1 MIRALMS
8 TIRPAL
14 LLIAAA
20 TFALM
25 TATVPALAQEAEPGL
40 DCPDR
45 AEAGGTIDCTFTGMQ
60 AGSAFQWEAEF
71 TDGSTEAGEG
81 TADMTGSATF
91 TVEVPETTPVG
102 AFQVTASGTDPEGQ
116 EFEESH
122 QGLIAP
128 GGGDEGE
135 GDEGGGSDEGGAEEG
150 EDDGS
155 GDDPGFGGEDQVSP
169 APDGGVAAGLG
180 AEGEGTN
187 VALAAVLAALIAS
200 GVAAGLRREMAVA
213 RSR

>member
-1 MIRALMS
+1 MTRALTS

-20 TFALM
+20 MFALM
-25 TATVPALAQEAEPGL
+25 TATMPALAQEAEPGL
-40 DCPDR
+40 DCPDQ

-81 TADMTGSATF
+81 AADMTGSATF

-102 AFQVTASGTDPEGQ
+102 AFQVTASGTDPEGE

-135 GDEGGGSDEGGAEEG
+135 GDEGGSEEGGAEEG

-155 GDDPGFGGEDQVSP
+155 GDDPAFGGEDQVSP
-169 APDGGVAAGLG
+169 APDGGVATGLG

-200 GVAAGLRREMAVA
+200 AVAAGLRRETALA
-213 RSR
+213 RHR